1 MRMRFS
7 GILLL
12 AGLGGGSIFAETVAR
27 PAVIPIEAELMAD
40 LEARH
45 LTTGETLFAKVLADW
60 NGLGCVLRQGAVLE
74 AKVVSVVP
82 HSKTSKASEVALSF
96 ANAQCG
102 ESAMEPFTTV
112 LVAVAAP
119 QEDESS
125 VAMDMPR
132 ALGSSAPSAGAGSG
146 FRSMTSTDADIWW
159 NMQHLF
165 PPNVSLHAGRVYGIN
180 WLKLS
185 AGTGPLGSSVL
196 SSKDRNVALDK
207 HTLLLLVPGS
217 LVITSAKT
225 QGEGA
230 PGAATAVVPNRGPG
244 TADAG
249 HIEAGEVNSATDQPS
264 VEEDEIC
271 TPPECSIA
279 APTGDPEDG
288 RNAAGSIS
296 GSISI
301 QALGYTSRPQK
312 EMGALNHDETLIYL
326 SPREL
331 LVTFNPHS
339 LVPRHGVTTAG
350 STVRVI
356 RAALVDVDSKKVKR
370 TVDWYLPDANQYL
383 WLLANHR
390 VLVHVGNELRV
401 YGPGLNVEARI
412 PLSDSLSFVRT
423 DPAGKVIAFG
433 VVKERHTPE
442 LHAKLRENLEKDPEE
457 DVQIQVLNEKFET
470 IATAMSTSAR
480 IPPTLLNEGEVKL
493 LLQPDNRIHLVL
505 HTWDNQWR
513 ILTRFVSGCTPQVS
527 SLAPDL
533 VFLVSC
539 NMLTEGREFRV
550 LRADGRLV
558 LKGQSPLVEMGH
570 SAIGSQ
576 DTKEFAVEVLKSD
589 QPVPPGAVFRPV
601 DLQTAEIGIYREVD
615 GKRITNVRAK
625 APSGSENNFAFAP
638 DGRQLAVLTR
648 DLIEL
653 YSLPQN

>member
-12 AGLGGGSIFAETVAR
+12 AGLCGGSIFAETMAK

-45 LTTGETLFAKVLADW
+45 LTTGETLYAKVLVDW
-60 NGLGCVLRQGAVLE
+60 SGLGCVLRQGAVLE

-82 HSKTSKASEVALSF
+82 HSKASKASEVALSF

-102 ESAMEPFTTV
+102 ESAMAPFMMY

-165 PPNVSLHAGRVYGIN
+165 PPNVSLHAGGVYNIK

-185 AGTGPLGSSVL
+185 AGTGPHSSSVL
-196 SSKDRNVALDK
+196 SSQDRNVALDK
-207 HTLLLLVPGS
+207 HTLLLLVPGA
-217 LVITSAKT
+217 LVITPAKT
-225 QGEGA
+225 PGGGA
-230 PGAATAVVPNRGPG
+230 PGAAVAPNRKPG
-244 TADAG
+244 TADVG
-249 HIEAGEVNSATDQPS
+249 HTEAGEIDSARDQAS

-279 APTGDPEDG
+279 VAASDPESG
-288 RNAAGSIS
+288 RNAA

-326 SPREL
+326 SPTEL

-412 PLSDSLSFVRT
+412 ALSDSLSFVRT

-442 LHAKLRENLEKDPEE
+442 LHAKLRENLEREPEE
-457 DVQIQVLNEKFET
+457 DVEIQVLNEKFET

-493 LLQPDNRIHLVL
+493 LLQPDNRIHLVM

-513 ILTRFVSGCTPQVS
+513 VLARFVSSCTPQVS

-570 SAIGSQ
+570 SAIGNQ
-576 DTKEFAVEVLKSD
+576 DTKEFAVEILKSD

-615 GKRITNVRAK
+615 GRRITNVRAK

-648 DLIEL
+648 NLIEL
-653 YSLPQN
+653 YSLPRN